1 MKNINWYYKYLI
13 FNLKKKINIDNHF
26 CNSLSLDEI
35 FNFYGSDKGT
45 KVVNPYSKNSDRI
58 IGHGFGRI
66 YDHNFKNLRKKKF
79 NLLEIGT
86 WQGASLASF
95 AKYFE
100 FANIYGLDRNFKL
113 KYKSKRIFFEYCDT
127 SNSENLKDFKKKFKH
142 KKFKIIIDDGSHLLT
157 DIIQNFKFFINFLDK
172 SGVYVIEDFNHPKYY
187 EYLNNARGNELYF
200 SDIIKNLKDKK
211 FFKSNIL
218 NENDQRFLHKT
229 IKFIYAKKG
238 IMIESGKNVSDIVF
252 FKF

>member
-26 CNSLSLDEI
+26 CKFLSLDEI

-45 KVVNPYSKNSDRI
+45 KVVNPYSKNSEEI
-58 IGHGFGRI
+58 IGHGFGKI
-66 YDHNFKNLRKKKF
+66 YDYHFKHLRKKKF

-86 WQGASLASF
+86 WKGASLASF

-127 SNSENLKDFKKKFKH
+127 SSIESLKGFKEKFKH
-142 KKFKIIIDDGSHLLT
+142 KKFKIIIDDGSHLLIN
-157 DIIQNFKFFINFLDK
+157 IIQNLKFFVNFLDK
-172 SGVYVIEDFNHPKYY
+172 SGVYVVEDFNHPKYY
-187 EYLNNARGNELYF
+187 DYLNDAQGNELLF
-200 SDIIKNLKDKK
+200 SHIINNLKNKK

-218 NENDQRFLHKT
+218 NEDEQRFLHKA
-229 IKFIYAKKG
+229 IKFIYVKKG
-238 IMIESGKNVSDIVF
+238 IMIDSGKNVSDIVF